1 MANEILL
8 YEDIGAGES
17 TAKAIV
23 EALGALKAG
32 EAITVAIYSY
42 GGNIFE
48 AEAIYSAL
56 KRYKGRV
63 TVRIDGVAAS
73 AASYIA
79 MAADEIV
86 MAPGAH
92 MMIHRPSVSGFMSAN
107 EDDLRDILER
117 FDVLTKQMVRV
128 YAQRSG
134 QDEAKIREMMEKET
148 WLTAEQCAQ
157 LGFCDRIDDDLELQM
172 AAANDIGRFRYR
184 HVPVAVKAMIQA
196 AKDQAAKTPEK
207 KPDDKAK
214 PQLSDNELEVRRER
228 RALWKRRQIAIAKV
242 RMPDKA
248 TA

>member
-23 EALGALKAG
+23 QALGARKST

-48 AEAIYSAL
+48 AEAIFSAL
-56 KRYKGRV
+56 KRHRGRV

-86 MAPGAH
+86 MGKGAH
-92 MMIHRPSVSGFMSAN
+92 MMIHRPSVSGYMSAN

-117 FDVLTKQMVRV
+117 FDVLTRQMIRV
-128 YAQRSG
+128 YAQRTG

-157 LGFCDRIDDDLELQM
+157 MGFCDRIDDELEAQM
-172 AAANDIGRFRYR
+172 AAPNDIGRFGYKRI
-184 HVPVAVKAMIQA
+184 PVAVRAMIEA
-196 AKDQAAKTPEK
+196 AKEHQPDAQRKPEDKPNPQASG
-207 KPDDKAK
+207 D
-214 PQLSDNELEVRRER
+214 ELEEARQR
-228 RALWKRRQIAIAKV
+228 RARWRRRHAIMASV
-242 RMPDKA
+242 KA
-248 TA
+248 AS